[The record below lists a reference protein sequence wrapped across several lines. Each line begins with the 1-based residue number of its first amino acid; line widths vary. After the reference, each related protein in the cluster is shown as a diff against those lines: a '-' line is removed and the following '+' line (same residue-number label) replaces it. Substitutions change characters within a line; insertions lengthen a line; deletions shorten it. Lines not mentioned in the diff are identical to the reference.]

1 VRKSAFCD
9 ACIYF
14 EICRL
19 VFLRCYGVRFDAH
32 WDRWLVS
39 ATRGHVGVILFGLPL
54 ASSASN
60 SQFASLALL
69 VYTHKHQQEPV
80 TNLPSAKYLPDGLSD
95 SWVSFRS

>member
-1 VRKSAFCD
+1 
-9 ACIYF
+9 
-14 EICRL
+14 
-19 VFLRCYGVRFDAH
+19 VRFAMH
-32 WDRWLVS
+32 VFTLKFAVSFSCGVMVFVSMRTGTRWLVS

-69 VYTHKHQQEPV
+69 VYTHKHQQKPV
-80 TNLPSAKYLPDGLSD
+80 TNLPSAEYLPDGLSD